1 MADINQETIRALISS
16 NESISESVKANSEIV
31 KELVVSVQELVTT
44 ERERVLKD
52 EYQKEINAKQ
62 SEINK
67 SNDEKWTDAH
77 DTLVRAKRF
86 HKTFDS
92 VSTKV
97 IGLLVI
103 GVLVLLGFNI

>member
-1 MADINQETIRALISS
+1 MSDINQETIRALISS

-52 EYQKEINAKQ
+52 EYQKEINTKQ
-62 SEINK
+62 TKINEA
-67 SNDEKWTDAH
+67 NDIRWTASH

-86 HKTFDS
+86 HAQFDS
-92 VSTKV
+92 IATKV

-103 GVLVLLGFNI
+103 GALVLLGFNI

>member
-1 MADINQETIRALISS
+1 MSEINQETIRALISS

-31 KELVVSVQELVTT
+31 KELAVSVQELVTT

-52 EYQKEINAKQ
+52 EYQKEINDKQ
-62 SEINK
+62 TEYNK
-67 SNDEKWTDAH
+67 ANDKKWSDSH

-86 HKTFDS
+86 HATFDS
-92 VSTKV
+92 VTTKV

-103 GVLVLLGFNI
+103 GILVLLGFNI

>member
-1 MADINQETIRALISS
+1 MSDINQETIRALISS

-52 EYQKEINAKQ
+52 EYQKEINTKQ
-62 SEINK
+62 NKINEA
-67 SNDEKWTDAH
+67 NDIRWTASH

-86 HKTFDS
+86 HATFDS

>member
-62 SEINK
+62 AKYNEA
-67 SNDEKWTDAH
+67 NDIKWNESH

-86 HKTFDS
+86 HATFDS

>member
-1 MADINQETIRALISS
+1 MADVNEEMIKALILSI
-16 NESISESVKANSEIV
+16 ESISKAVETNSGMV

-62 SEINK
+62 AKINEA
-67 SNDEKWTDAH
+67 NDVKWSDSH

-86 HKTFDS
+86 HATFDS

>member
-1 MADINQETIRALISS
+1 MSDINQETIRALISS

-62 SEINK
+62 IKYNEA
-67 SNDEKWTDAH
+67 NDVKWSDSH

-86 HKTFDS
+86 HTTFDS
-92 VSTKV
+92 ISTKV